1 MSVMPKILN
10 NNDKNRGCFMS
21 ERISHR
27 SLVLSA
33 FASAYGVGL
42 LTLLMLP
49 FLMGAMMD
57 GLGLSEGTTGLI
69 LSVEFTLAMVSSLL
83 IAPYINRVP
92 RRTIAIV
99 GTLMAIAANIISA
112 YVTDVALL
120 ISIRAFAGFGAGLA
134 LATGNSVIAAAKD
147 PDKAAGQVNV
157 LFVVLMIAVMLGF
170 GFIADNF
177 GLKGTYFGVA
187 ATYAVMLLMV
197 IRLPQYIDT
206 SSDESAADAPEKGS
220 AKSGNVKLIGLVSI
234 GMMAT
239 MFLFSMRDTM
249 GWAFVEQIGV
259 SLGYTTSEMGMI
271 LALQAFIALIGPMI
285 VAKVGTRFGITI
297 PVLIGIIGHGS
308 ITLGYL
314 MASESKFFYTL
325 IVLMNATAYFYA
337 LAYLTGLAASLDKEG
352 RVVAA
357 TGSFIALGIA
367 IGPAFAGQLI
377 DLGGYSIA
385 GLSIIVIVALTVI
398 AVIPPLK
405 AARAAERANKESALS

>member
-1 MSVMPKILN
+1 M
-10 NNDKNRGCFMS
+10 DD
-21 ERISHR
+21 RISQR

-49 FLMGAMMD
+49 FLMGAMMN
-57 GLGLSEGTTGLI
+57 GLELSEGTTGLI

-92 RRTIAIV
+92 RRTIAIA
-99 GTLMAIAANIISA
+99 GTVMAIIANVISA
-112 YVTDVALL
+112 YISDVALL
-120 ISIRAFAGFGAGLA
+120 ICVRAFAGFGAGLA
-134 LATGNSVIAAAKD
+134 LAAGNSVIAAAKD
-147 PDKAAGQVNV
+147 PDKTAGQVNV

-177 GLKGTYFGVA
+177 GLIGTYYGVA
-187 ATYAVMLLMV
+187 GTYAVMLIMV
-197 IRLPQYIDT
+197 VRLPQYIKVEGSESVTAT
-206 SSDESAADAPEKGS
+206 SKPSMS
-220 AKSGNVKLIGLVSI
+220 LIGLVPV

-259 SLGYTTSEMGMI
+259 ALGYTTSEMGMI
-271 LALQAFIALIGPMI
+271 LALQAFIALLGPLV
-285 VAKVGTRFGITI
+285 VAKVGTKFGITI
-297 PVLIGIIGHGS
+297 PVLIGIIGHGM

-314 MASESKFFYTL
+314 MASDSKFFYTA

-367 IGPAFAGQLI
+367 VGPAFAGQLI
-377 DLGGYSIA
+377 NLGGYSLA
-385 GLSIIVIVALTVI
+385 AWSIILIVTLTVV

-405 AARAAERANKESALS
+405 AARAKESLEPAL

>member
-1 MSVMPKILN
+1 MSQKI
-10 NNDKNRGCFMS
+10 S
-21 ERISHR
+21 QS

-57 GLGLSEGTTGLI
+57 GLQLSEGTTGLI

-83 IAPYINRVP
+83 ISPYINRVP
-92 RRTIAIV
+92 RRTIAII
-99 GTLMAIAANIISA
+99 GTLMAIIANILSA
-112 YVTDVALL
+112 YIADVALL
-120 ISIRAFAGFGAGLA
+120 ICVRAFAGFGAGLA
-134 LATGNSVIAAAKD
+134 LATGNSVIASAKD
-147 PDKAAGQVNV
+147 PDKTAGQVNV
-157 LFVVLMIAVMLGF
+157 LFVILMIVVMLGF
-170 GFIADNF
+170 GFIADAF
-177 GLKGTYFGVA
+177 GLVGTYYGIA
-187 ATYAVMLLMV
+187 ATYAVMLILV
-197 IRLPQYIDT
+197 VRLPQYVHVD
-206 SSDESAADAPEKGS
+206 DADSNTAQLG
-220 AKSGNVKLIGLVSI
+220 AKTRVGLIGLVPI

-259 SLGYTTSEMGMI
+259 SLGYSTSEMGMI
-271 LALQAFIALIGPMI
+271 LALQAFIALLGPLI
-285 VAKVGTRFGITI
+285 VAKVGNKFGITI
-297 PVLIGIIGHGS
+297 PVLIGIIGHGM

-314 MASESKFFYTL
+314 MASDSKFFYTA

-367 IGPAFAGQLI
+367 VGPAFAGQLI
-377 DLGGYSIA
+377 NLGGYSLA
-385 GLSIIVIVALTVI
+385 AWSIIIIIVLTVI

-405 AARAAERANKESALS
+405 AARAKERLEKAPV